1 MNNLITTG
9 QFAKLC
15 NVSKDTILY
24 YDKIGLLKPDVI
36 TDNGY
41 RYYNPEKYL
50 DIVMI
55 RMLSEIG
62 ISLKEIGD
70 YMKNM
75 DMAKLKELLDVHND
89 MLKKQKA
96 QLDFRIKCNEVMN
109 KQLEYFSCIEKDDIT
124 VVFRIMMNI
133 I

>member
-15 NVSKDTILY
+15 NLSKDTILY

-75 DMAKLKELLDVHND
+75 DMARFKELLNIHND
-89 MLKKQKA
+89 TLKKQKA
-96 QLDFRIKCNEVMN
+96 QLDFRIKM
-109 KQLEYFSCIEKDDIT
+109 Q
-124 VVFRIMMNI
+124 
-133 I
+133 